1 MTITDRRIGKK
12 VPPFIRREDAAGVR
26 IDSGPY
32 IGKIK
37 NNYDTARI
45 GRLQVWIPDLGAGD
59 EEDPSN
65 WRTVSYA
72 SPFFGSTAQQPND
85 KNNKF
90 KNVRHTYG
98 FWFTPPDLDNF
109 VLCTFIAGDPMRGFW
124 FGCIPTQLGQWMVP
138 AIGGTNNFDESGI
151 EDPKAKQAKKDK
163 NKPLPVVEFNENKFQ
178 EWSKFTEIKK
188 PIHEE
193 QYKILLDQGLDR
205 DEARGV
211 ITSSSQR
218 ESPSGVFGIST
229 PGEPVIDDKK
239 TREIDRKVKSGDVT
253 PQDVIVY
260 ARKGGHSFVMDDGD
274 AALKNKLVRIRTSG
288 GHQIIMND
296 TDGVFYIGN
305 NTGNAW
311 IELSSTGNVNIFSN
325 ASMNFRST
333 GNINLHA
340 DKDFTIHSDGKFQV
354 FAKKEI
360 NFETETITS
369 FTTKKTTIYGNGVEL
384 GSQGRIDINPT
395 GPGSFSAGGEL
406 ILSGSVVKLN
416 SGRGPRIQK
425 PKPLIKLQHPEA
437 EKDSGGQWQSK
448 PKKLKS
454 ISKIVPTHEPW
465 PREPGKPSRSSSGF
479 PSGSGA
485 SGALVIAPAPA
496 GPTAA
501 PTTVGALS
509 SAFTQVGAT
518 AQSLSSSIVQPSVI
532 RVDTTIGG
540 FNAAMNKSISRPV
553 DKSYMFRSDNP
564 TPSAGIGPLDEIQIK
579 ALKTQIG
586 WFESEN
592 DYSAT
597 QSSKGNYLGK
607 YQIEPYV
614 LVSLGYLK
622 SDALVKYGVNAPTYP
637 SSWTGLN
644 GIETMEQ
651 FLYNVWIQELVFE
664 QLAAINYKAML
675 KNRAILPDDG
685 VAIVAGMLAV
695 AFLIGATAA
704 EAWRISSSNDIAV
717 EYYNMG
723 RYAVDVLS
731 NLD

>member
-1 MTITDRRIGKK
+1 MTITDRRIGRK

-37 NNYDTARI
+37 NNYDPARI

-90 KNVRHTYG
+90 KNVRHSYG

-138 AIGGTNNFDESGI
+138 AIGGTKNFDESGI
-151 EDPKAKQAKKDK
+151 EDPKAKRAKKDK
-163 NKPLPVVEFNENKFQ
+163 DKPLPVVEFNENKFQ

-193 QYKILLDQGLDR
+193 QYKILIDQGLDR

-229 PGEPVIDDKK
+229 PGEAIIDQSK
-239 TREIDRKVKSGDVT
+239 TKEIDRKVKSGDIT

-274 AALKNKLVRIRTSG
+274 AAFKNKLVRLRTSG

-311 IELSSTGNVNIFSN
+311 VELSSSGNVSIFSN
-325 ASMNFRST
+325 ASINFRST
-333 GNINLHA
+333 GNINFHS

-360 NFETETITS
+360 NLETETITS

-395 GPGSFSAGGEL
+395 GAGSFSAGGEL
-406 ILSGSVVKLN
+406 VLSGSVVKLN
-416 SGRGPRIQK
+416 SGRGPRIQR
-425 PKPLIKLQHPEA
+425 PKPLTKLQHPEA

-479 PSGSGA
+479 SSGSGSSVTSAAPVPATTPTA
-485 SGALVIAPAPA
+485 SAQA
-496 GPTAA
+496 GPSTQSVTMTSSLPVQVTIVDAA
-501 PTTVGALS
+501 ISG
-509 SAFTQVGAT
+509 
-518 AQSLSSSIVQPSVI
+518 I
-532 RVDTTIGG
+532 D
-540 FNAAMNKSISRPV
+540 AASNRSISRPV
-553 DKSYMFRSDNP
+553 DKSYMFRSNNS
-564 TPSAGIGPLDEIQIK
+564 TPAAGIGILDEIQVK

-586 WFESEN
+586 WFESN
-592 DYSAT
+592 FDYSAT
-597 QSSKGNYLGK
+597 QGAKGNFLGK

-622 SDALVKYGVNAPTYP
+622 SDAVAKYGVNAPIYP

-644 GIETMEQ
+644 GIESKEL
-651 FLYNVWIQELVFE
+651 FLSNGWVQELIFE
-664 QLAAINYKAML
+664 QLAAANYKSMV
-675 KNRAILPDDG
+675 KNSAIVPDDD
-685 VAIVAGMLAV
+685 ASTISGMLAV
-695 AFLIGATAA
+695 AFLLGVSAA
-704 EAWRISSSNDIAV
+704 KSWRSSSTNELAV
-717 EYYNMG
+717 EYFNMG
-723 RYAVDVLS
+723 RYAVEVLS